1 MTQLPGYFVK
11 GKGAALVLLHCSMS
25 SKEQWLGL
33 ASQLEKKFK
42 VIGID
47 LYGYGQSPFPEN
59 TDNFTLDSE
68 IELMEKVLD
77 IVLDEN
83 EKFHLAG
90 HSYGGAVA
98 MKYSTL
104 ERKRNISLCV
114 FEPMLNHV
122 FKEIDN
128 ELFLLGKQFISEI
141 EKDVLSGNPKQG
153 CIKFIDLFSGDGT
166 FEKLPNEIQ
175 QIFMNCIKKM
185 PMDYRATIDE
195 NLNSKLYTQIDIPV
209 CLISG
214 KKSPDITSQI
224 SKFISGIIPGLAH
237 FEINGGHMA
246 PIEHANSFN
255 IIVENFLDKI
265 HINLN

>member
-1 MTQLPGYFVK
+1 MTIIPGYFVK
-11 GKGAALVLLHCSMS
+11 GKGRPLVLLHCSMS

-33 ASQLEKKFK
+33 ASLLKEKFK

-59 TDNFTLDSE
+59 TVNFTLDNE
-68 IELMEKVLD
+68 IELIEKVLEN
-77 IVLDEN
+77 VLEKN

-122 FKEIDN
+122 FKEIDY
-128 ELFLLGKQFISEI
+128 ETFLLGKEFISEI
-141 EKDVLSGNPKQG
+141 ENDVLSGNPKKG

-166 FEKLPNEIQ
+166 FEKLPSEIQ

-185 PMDYRATIDE
+185 PMDYKATIDE
-195 NLNSKLYTQIDIPV
+195 KLNSSIYKKIDIPV

-214 KKSPDITSQI
+214 EKSPDITSKI
-224 SKFISGIIPGLAH
+224 SRFIAGVIPGITH
-237 FEINGGHMA
+237 FEINGGHMS
-246 PIEHANSFN
+246 PIENSKLFN
-255 IIVENFLDKI
+255 PIVKNFFCSLDKK
-265 HINLN
+265 

>member
-1 MTQLPGYFVK
+1 MNNLPGYFVK
-11 GKGAALVLLHCSMS
+11 GEGTPVVLLHCSMS
-25 SKEQWLGL
+25 SKEQWLTL
-33 ASQLEKKFK
+33 ASLLKEKFK

-47 LYGYGQSPFPEN
+47 LYGYGQSPFPEK
-59 TDNFTLDSE
+59 TDNFTLDNE
-68 IELMEKVLD
+68 IELIEKVFEK
-77 IVLDEN
+77 VLDEN

-122 FKEIDN
+122 FREIDHDT
-128 ELFLLGKQFISEI
+128 FLLGKQFISDI
-141 EKDVLSGNPKQG
+141 ENDVLSGNPKKG

-166 FEKLPNEIQ
+166 FEKLPYEIQ
-175 QIFMNCIKKM
+175 KIFMNCIKKM

-195 NLNSKLYTQIDIPV
+195 NLNSNLYKKIDIPV

-214 KKSPDITSQI
+214 KKSPDITAQI
-224 SKFISGIIPGLAH
+224 SRFISGIIPGLTH
-237 FEINGGHMA
+237 FEIDGGHMS
-246 PIEHANSFN
+246 PIEKPEFFN
-255 IIVENFLDKI
+255 PIVKDFFAKI
-265 HINLN
+265 